1 MIDETCQES
10 KPFPQSALDI
20 GGVRTLSLQQYAI
33 PRAIYAGELMSSHHQ
48 ITRSAIKRL
57 AGMGLLFWYGSQH
70 PGTKRKKPVNVDVL
84 VKKWHPVIVGL
95 AVAHD
100 KDDADRH
107 ESQLDDLLSPL
118 LTAPVKQLREFAK
131 KLLASL
137 KADKTVPY
145 LVWRGYEVW
154 VDKVIMQAP
163 DEDVVAL
170 KTQAATE
177 VMKLVEEDVKDQL
190 PEAIVR
196 ALQWRSAERL
206 AEVKTV
212 VEREKAAGR
221 KTRLVGR
228 ESCLFIESGPE
239 VDNPAVC
246 IQL

>member
-1 MIDETCQES
+1 L
-10 KPFPQSALDI
+10 P
-20 GGVRTLSLQQYAI
+20 
-33 PRAIYAGELMSSHHQ
+33 
-48 ITRSAIKRL
+48 ITSNHKKTYSAIKRITSL
-57 AGMGLLFWYGSQH
+57 GLMTYYGSKH
-70 PGTKRKKPVNVDVL
+70 PGRGKRKKPVNVELL

-95 AVAHD
+95 AIAHD
-100 KDDADRH
+100 KDEADHH

-131 KLLASL
+131 QLLGSL
-137 KADKTVPY
+137 KADKSVPY

-154 VDKVIMQAP
+154 VQKVIMEAA
-163 DEDVVAL
+163 DEAVLEL

-196 ALQWRSAERL
+196 ALQWRSPEQL
-206 AEVKTV
+206 EKVKSV
-212 VEREKAAGR
+212 VETEKAAGR

-228 ESCLFIESGPE
+228 ESCLFIEAGGTTES
-239 VDNPAVC
+239 PAVC